1 MKNRWAMLLAVLLI
15 PVWAT
20 AQNAANSSFQIKGI
34 LLDSL
39 TKEGEPYATIK
50 IVKKEAPET
59 CVENAGDGYE
69 GTLPGEST
77 R

>member
-1 MKNRWAMLLAVLLI
+1 MLLAVLLI

-50 IVKKEAPET
+50 IVKKEAPEH
-59 CVENAGDGYE
+59 AGDGYE

>member
-50 IVKKEAPET
+50 IVKKEAP
-59 CVENAGDGYE
+59 
-69 GTLPGEST
+69 
-77 R
+77 